1 MWDNELQKK
10 MNTSLN
16 DLKQVKIAAVDKW
29 ALTIGNRMIAVL
41 EVRKTK
47 EKLLR
52 GDAASGLSETAAYI
66 PGPVELPSEVKCL
79 SHHSKSL

>member
-1 MWDNELQKK
+1 
-10 MNTSLN
+10 
-16 DLKQVKIAAVDKW
+16 
-29 ALTIGNRMIAVL
+29 MIAVL
-41 EVRKTK
+41 EVRKPK

-52 GDAASGLSETAAYI
+52 RDAESGLSETAAYI

>member
-10 MNTSLN
+10 MNISLN
-16 DLKQVKIAAVDKW
+16 DLKQVKIVAVDKW

-41 EVRKTK
+41 EVEKTK

-52 GDAASGLSETAAYI
+52 KDAASGIRETAAYVS
-66 PGPVELPSEVKCL
+66 GPVELPSEVKCL
-79 SHHSKSL
+79 SHCSKSL